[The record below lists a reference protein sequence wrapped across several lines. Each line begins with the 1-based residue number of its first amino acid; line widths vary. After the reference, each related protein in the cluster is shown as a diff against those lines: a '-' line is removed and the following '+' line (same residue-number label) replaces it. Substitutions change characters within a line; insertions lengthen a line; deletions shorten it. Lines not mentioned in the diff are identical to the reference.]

1 MNFDSLLAFPW
12 PVWTILVPLV
22 AALSAFLIPRL
33 ATLCGALVA
42 LLSPLLAAAVAW
54 QLFSLGPQRYPVGG
68 WPGFFSPHLF
78 VDGLTAVMLL
88 MAAVVGA
95 LITVYGLGYF
105 RAGHGFHSG
114 GTEKVFFWPLWL
126 FLLAALNAL
135 FLAADAFNIYVTLEL
150 LALSA
155 VPLAALSGAAG
166 AIGAALRYFLVSLLG
181 SLCYLL
187 GVGLLYSKFATVDL
201 ATLAGLMTP
210 VPAAWVALALMIA
223 GLLLKTALFPL
234 HFWLPPAHS
243 SAPAPVSA
251 ALSALVVKAS
261 FYLLLRLWF
270 DVFSGLATPALAT
283 LLGVLGSAAVIWGS
297 LQACLQ
303 QRLKL
308 LVAYST
314 VAQLGYL
321 FLLFP
326 LALGQAPFVAWSGGV
341 LFALSH
347 ALGKSAMFLSAGCIM
362 QATGHDRIADLAG
375 YGQKLTLPLV
385 VFALAAVSIIGL
397 PPSGGFL
404 AKWMLLNAALV
415 SGQWWWVL
423 VMMAGTMLAGGY
435 ILRVLAKAF
444 LSAPGSAECHPVPA
458 VMQYS
463 ALVLALM
470 AFGLGLLAG
479 HPVALLEVGAPLS
492 GPPLAEVGR

>member
-1 MNFDSLLAFPW
+1 MSFESLLALPW
-12 PVWTILVPLV
+12 PLWCILVPLV
-22 AALSAFLIPRL
+22 AAVSAFLSPRL
-33 ATLCGALVA
+33 APPCGVLAA
-42 LLSPLLAAAVAW
+42 LLNLLLAAAAAW
-54 QLFSLGPQRYPVGG
+54 QVFSLGPQRYPVGG

-78 VDGLTAVMLL
+78 VDGLSAVMLL
-88 MAAVVGA
+88 MTAVVGA
-95 LITVYGLGYF
+95 LVSVYALGYF
-105 RAGHGFHSG
+105 RAGHLSHGPGS
-114 GTEKVFFWPLWL
+114 EKIFFWPLWL

-135 FLAADAFNIYVTLEL
+135 FLAADAFNLYVTLEL

-155 VPLAALSGAAG
+155 VPLAALSGEAG
-166 AIGAALRYFLVSLLG
+166 AVGAALRYFLVSLLG

-187 GVGLLYSKFATVDL
+187 GVGLLYSRFATVDL
-201 ATLAGLMTP
+201 ATLAEVMAP
-210 VPAAWVALALMIA
+210 VPAAWVALALMSA

-270 DVFSGLATPALAT
+270 DVFPALTTPALAT
-283 LLGVLGSAAVIWGS
+283 LLGGLGAAAVLWGS

-303 QRLKL
+303 KRLKL

-326 LALGQAPFVAWSGGV
+326 LALGPAPFAAWSGGV

-347 ALGKSAMFLSAGCIM
+347 AFGKSAMFLSAGCIM

-385 VFALAAVSIIGL
+385 IFSLAAVSIIGL

-423 VMMAGTMLAGGY
+423 VMMAGTVLAAGY
-435 ILRVLAKAF
+435 VVRVLAKAF
-444 LSAPGSAECHPVPA
+444 SGAAEAAECRPVPA
-458 VMQYS
+458 AMQYS
-463 ALVLALM
+463 ALALALL

-479 HPVALLEVGAPLS
+479 YPVALLDIGAPLAGS
-492 GPPLAEVGR
+492 PLMEVGR